1 MTSQDD
7 IFNNQQTQVQFAE
20 LCNALYERELA
31 SLSESSSQDIRLL
44 KRRLSGLTHHIKRVA
59 EQLLQHQSSMT
70 VDIHNASW
78 QAKQS
83 ATCVA
88 NRVKPKQTQEWSEQF
103 AQYGMP
109 VPVHVQFL
117 GTDYIELDSIDRI
130 DRDNNKL
137 HLNKNRWFNCDG
149 SVYRQ
154 DTTELPRPT
163 LTQPLKRLL
172 KPTPT
177 VLIAACCHSWNHKGR
192 TQPRVLPL
200 RELLLSTAINWKA
213 PHKLKKISSGTSL

>member
-20 LCNALYERELA
+20 LCNALYERELS
-31 SLSESSSQDIRLL
+31 SLAQSSSKDHRLL
-44 KRRLSGLTHHIKRVA
+44 KRRLAGLSYHVKRVA
-59 EQLLQHQSSMT
+59 EQLLQHETQMT

-88 NRVKPKQTQEWSEQF
+88 NRIKPEQTKEWFLQH

-109 VPVHVQFL
+109 VPVHVQLL

-130 DRDNNKL
+130 DHQQQKL
-137 HLNKNRWFNCDG
+137 HLNKNRWFSFDG
-149 SVYRQ
+149 VAIVPESEDQAACALTKSV
-154 DTTELPRPT
+154 
-163 LTQPLKRLL
+163 KRLV
-172 KPTPT
+172 KPTPS
-177 VLIAACCHSWNHKGR
+177 VLTAACCGHSWNHRGK
-192 TQPRVLPL
+192 TQPRVLPI
-200 RELLLSTAINWKA
+200 RELMLSTAINWKA
-213 PHKLKKISSGTSL
+213 LHKLKHKR

>member
-7 IFNNQQTQVQFAE
+7 IFNNQQTQVQFTE
-20 LCNALYERELA
+20 LCNALYERELS
-31 SLSESSSQDIRLL
+31 SLSQSSSSDIRLL
-44 KRRLSGLTHHIKRVA
+44 KRRLAGLTHHIKRVS
-59 EQLLQHQSSMT
+59 EQLLQSQNSMT

-88 NRVKPKQTQEWSEQF
+88 GRIKPEQTLDWSIQH

-109 VPVHVQFL
+109 VPVHIQFL

-130 DRDNNKL
+130 DHQNKKL
-137 HLNKNRWFNCDG
+137 HLNKNKWFNYDG
-149 SVYRQ
+149 NTYEE
-154 DTTELPRPT
+154 ELTQTKQAPT

-172 KPTPT
+172 KPTPASL
-177 VLIAACCHSWNHKGR
+177 VAACCGHSWNHRGR

-213 PHKLKKISSGTSL
+213 PHKLNKK

>member
-7 IFNNQQTQVQFAE
+7 IFNNQQAQVQFAE
-20 LCNALYERELA
+20 LCNALYERELS
-31 SLSESSSQDIRLL
+31 SLSQSSSQDTRLL
-44 KRRLSGLTHHIKRVA
+44 KRRLAGLTYHIKRVA
-59 EQLLQHQSSMT
+59 EQLLQHQSNMT

-88 NRVKPKQTQEWSEQF
+88 NRVKPEQTEDWSIQH

-130 DRDNNKL
+130 DHQNNRL
-137 HLNKNRWFNCDG
+137 HLNKNRWFSYDG
-149 SVYRQ
+149 NTYEQNSAEAQ
-154 DTTELPRPT
+154 HIPT

-172 KPTPT
+172 KPTPSSLT
-177 VLIAACCHSWNHKGR
+177 AACCGHSWNHRGR
-192 TQPRVLPL
+192 TQPRMLPL

-213 PHKLKKISSGTSL
+213 PHKLKKL

>member
-20 LCNALYERELA
+20 LCNALYERELS
-31 SLSESSSQDIRLL
+31 SLSQSSTQDIRLM
-44 KRRLSGLTHHIKRVA
+44 KRRLAGLTHHIKRVA
-59 EQLLQHQSSMT
+59 EQLLQNQQSSMT

-88 NRVKPKQTQEWSEQF
+88 SRIKPEQTQDWALQN

-130 DRDNNKL
+130 DQQDNKL
-137 HLNKNRWFNCDG
+137 HLNKNRWFTYDG
-149 SVYRQ
+149 SADKQ
-154 DTTELPRPT
+154 DTNQTAPT

-172 KPTPT
+172 KPTPSS
-177 VLIAACCHSWNHKGR
+177 LIAACCGHSWNHRGR

-200 RELLLSTAINWKA
+200 RELMLSTAINWKA
-213 PHKLKKISSGTSL
+213 PHKLKKI

>member
-20 LCNALYERELA
+20 LCNALYERELS
-31 SLSESSSQDIRLL
+31 SLSQSSSQDNRLL
-44 KRRLSGLTHHIKRVA
+44 KRRLAGLTHHIKRVA
-59 EQLLQHQSSMT
+59 EQLLQNQSSMA

-88 NRVKPKQTQEWSEQF
+88 TRIKPEQTQDWSLQH

-130 DRDNNKL
+130 EHQSHKL
-137 HLNKNRWFNCDG
+137 HLNKNRWFNYDG
-149 SVYRQ
+149 SPYAEESDQ
-154 DTTELPRPT
+154 IQHMPT

-172 KPTPT
+172 KPTPAS
-177 VLIAACCHSWNHKGR
+177 LIAACCGHSWNHRGR

-213 PHKLKKISSGTSL
+213 PHKLKKI